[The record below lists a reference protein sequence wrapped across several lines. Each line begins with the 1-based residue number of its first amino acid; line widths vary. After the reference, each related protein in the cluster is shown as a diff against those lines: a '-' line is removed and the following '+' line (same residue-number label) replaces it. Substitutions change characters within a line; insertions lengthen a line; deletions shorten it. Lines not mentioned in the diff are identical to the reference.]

1 MDNNKYLMN
10 RVTRLLLVVSLVFV
24 GAVIYMLGD
33 STRPEIFMGVYNTSY
48 DSVRFDQEI
57 SYLFSDTVIPVSIDS
72 SGNRSWGIK
81 RNKGALPDP
90 DPGSVELLE
99 KHSGA
104 WVGDTNK
111 KVIYLTFDQGY
122 ENGYTEKILDTLK
135 EKSVKSIF
143 FVTGP
148 YLDKCDKLMQR
159 YVDEGHYVGN
169 HTVRH
174 KSMPLLDR
182 ATAEKELLE
191 LEKSFEEKYNAQML
205 FFRPPKGE
213 YNEQTLIMAK
223 ELRYTT
229 LFWSFAYDDWLVD
242 KVRGPE
248 YVVNLISQYAHNGM
262 VILFHAV
269 SPDNANALGAV
280 IDTLRNMGYE
290 FGDPMDLYRN

>member
-33 STRPEIFMGVYNTSY
+33 STGPEIFMGVYNTSY

-135 EKSVKSIF
+135 EKNVKSIF

-213 YNEQTLIMAK
+213 YNEQ
-223 ELRYTT
+223 
-229 LFWSFAYDDWLVD
+229 
-242 KVRGPE
+242 
-248 YVVNLISQYAHNGM
+248 
-262 VILFHAV
+262 
-269 SPDNANALGAV
+269 
-280 IDTLRNMGYE
+280 
-290 FGDPMDLYRN
+290 

>member
-1 MDNNKYLMN
+1 MDNTKYMMN
-10 RVTRLLLVVSLVFV
+10 RVTRLLLVVSLVFI
-24 GAVIYMLGD
+24 GAVVYMLGD
-33 STRPEIFMGVYNTSY
+33 STRPDVLMGVYNTSY

-57 SYLFSDTVIPVSIDS
+57 AYLFSDTVIPVSIDP

-90 DPGSVELLE
+90 DPGSVELLG
-99 KHSGA
+99 KHNGV
-104 WVGDTNK
+104 WVGDTEK
-111 KVIYLTFDQGY
+111 KVIYLTFDEGY

-135 EKSVKSIF
+135 EKNVKSIF

-148 YLDKCDKLMQR
+148 YLDKCDKIIQR
-159 YVDEGHYVGN
+159 FVNEGHYVGN

-191 LEKSFEEKYNAQML
+191 LEKAFEEKYNAQML

-229 LFWSFAYDDWLVD
+229 LFWSFAYDDWLAD

-248 YVVNLISQYAHNGM
+248 YVVKLISDYAHNGM
-262 VILFHAV
+262 VILLHAV
-269 SPDNANALGAV
+269 SQDNANALGAV